1 MGFAKLVGSGYPS
14 TLLDFGWDKNQ
25 TNM

>member
-14 TLLDFGWDKNQ
+14 TLLDFGWDKI
-25 TNM
+25 